1 MTKDLAG
8 VFAILTTVL
17 LMAITDA
24 LIKVFMG
31 DVSLWQL
38 FLTRSPF
45 ALVLLLAIAAVLPGR
60 GIGSAVA
67 AMRDPWVLLR
77 SFIVILMYLFM
88 YMSFPYLHLAVMGAA
103 VLIAPIFTALMSA
116 LLLRDRVG
124 VRGWIGVA
132 MGFIGVLVI
141 SRPGSDV
148 FQPAIVLPVIAGLCY
163 SVTAVLTRAKL
174 QQVNTIGVALSLN
187 AILMMFSGVLVLA
200 LTFAPPPEAWVEQFP
215 FMLRAWAPMSR
226 PEWGIIVIMAALTC
240 GITVLLT
247 LAYQIGQTVVIAT
260 LEYSYLI
267 FAGVIGFLF
276 LGEVLDGFSVLGMMI
291 LTGAGVLVSTRP
303 KAVPRT
309 DP

>member
-1 MTKDLAG
+1 MTKELG
-8 VFAILTTVL
+8 GIIAILTTVL
-17 LMAITDA
+17 LMAMTDA

-38 FLTRSPF
+38 FLARSPF
-45 ALVLLLAIAAVLPGR
+45 VLIMLVALAVILPGENLAR
-60 GIGSAVA
+60 AFASFC
-67 AMRDPWVLLR
+67 DPWVLLR

-124 VRGWIGVA
+124 LRGWIGVA
-132 MGFIGVLVI
+132 LGFIGVLVI

-163 SVTAVLTRAKL
+163 SMTAVLTRAKL
-174 QQVNTIGVALSLN
+174 QHVSTIGVALALN
-187 AILMMFSGVLVLA
+187 SILLAFSGGLVLL
-200 LTFAPPPEAWVEQFP
+200 LTFLPPPEAWVEQLP
-215 FMLRAWAPMSR
+215 FMLRAWAPMSGS
-226 PEWGIIVIMAALTC
+226 EWGVIIIMAVLT
-240 GITVLLT
+240 GGLTVLLT

-260 LEYSYLI
+260 LEYSYLV
-267 FAGVIGFLF
+267 FAGLIGFLF

-291 LTGAGVLVSTRP
+291 LTAAGALVATRS
-303 KAVPRT
+303 ATVARR
-309 DP
+309 

>member
-1 MTKDLAG
+1 MTKELG
-8 VFAILTTVL
+8 GIIAILTTVL
-17 LMAITDA
+17 LMAMTDA

-38 FLTRSPF
+38 FLARSPF
-45 ALVLLLAIAAVLPGR
+45 VLIMLVALAVILPGENLAR
-60 GIGSAVA
+60 AFASF
-67 AMRDPWVLLR
+67 RDPWVLLR

-124 VRGWIGVA
+124 LRGWIGVA
-132 MGFIGVLVI
+132 LGFIGVLVI

-163 SVTAVLTRAKL
+163 SMTAVLTRAKL
-174 QQVNTIGVALSLN
+174 QHVSTIGVALALN
-187 AILMMFSGVLVLA
+187 SILLAFSGGLVLL
-200 LTFAPPPEAWVEQFP
+200 LTFLPPPEAWVEQLP
-215 FMLRAWAPMSR
+215 FMLRGWAPMSGS
-226 PEWGIIVIMAALTC
+226 EWGVIIIMAVLT
-240 GITVLLT
+240 GGFTVLLT

-260 LEYSYLI
+260 LEYSYLV
-267 FAGVIGFLF
+267 FAGLIGFLF

-291 LTGAGVLVSTRP
+291 LTAAGALVATRS
-303 KAVPRT
+303 ATVARR
-309 DP
+309 